1 MASYLNDCDIID
13 ETEFT
18 YPLKSYLPSEGNFKT
33 ERGVPD
39 NEVLPVLTGA
49 DDIFSEII
57 LPEQK
62 DIAYQKAS
70 KFIEDF
76 TRVFAKV
83 KTQERAYS
91 KFIQNKS
98 ELPDV
103 ELDWIFQYFR
113 VLFLFSSSEDDYFCI
128 TKYNEKTKQYDS
140 KTGPLEKEH
149 YMEVAGEVM
158 QAVG

>member
-18 YPLKSYLPSEGNFKT
+18 YPLESYLPSEGNFKT

-83 KTQERAYS
+83 KTPERAYS

-128 TKYNEKTKQYDS
+128 TK
-140 KTGPLEKEH
+140 
-149 YMEVAGEVM
+149 
-158 QAVG
+158 

>member
-1 MASYLNDCDIID
+1 MANYLNDVNIV
-13 ETEFT
+13 ESEFIF
-18 YPLKSYLPSEGNFKT
+18 PLESYLPSEANFRT

-39 NEVLPVLTGA
+39 NDVLPVLSGA

-57 LPEQK
+57 IPEQK
-62 DIAYQKAS
+62 NSAYRKAS

-83 KTQERAYS
+83 KTPERSYS
-91 KFIQNKS
+91 KFIQNKN

-113 VLFLFSSSEDDYFCI
+113 VLFLFSSTEDDYFCI
-128 TKYNEKTKQYDS
+128 TRYNEITKQYDS

-149 YMEVAGEVM
+149 YMEVAEEVM
-158 QAVG
+158 QEVG